1 MYLSTATSTAI
12 IRVSRECYR
21 LVWGALSFST
31 KLPKPVNTPCVF
43 QVLRVSGTIRKSE
56 EAAIRLAISTMR
68 KATRDANGNASIGLK
83 MLKQERETKLAGH
96 GDSMD
101 IDGDDTEDN
110 IANNDI
116 SDVG

>member
-43 QVLRVSGTIRKSE
+43 QVLRISGTIRKSE
-56 EAAIRLAISTMR
+56 EAAIRLAISAVR
-68 KATRDANGNASIGLK
+68 KATRDANGNASMGFE
-83 MLKQERETKLAGH
+83 MLKQGQETKLADH
-96 GDSMD
+96 SMD
-101 IDGDDTEDN
+101 VDGDDIEDN
-110 IANNDI
+110 VVDNDI
-116 SDVG
+116 SDAG

>member
-1 MYLSTATSTAI
+1 MTQ
-12 IRVSRECYR
+12 
-21 LVWGALSFST
+21 
-31 KLPKPVNTPCVF
+31 LPKPLNTPCVF

-56 EAAIRLAISTMR
+56 EAAIRLAINTVR
-68 KATRDANGNASIGLK
+68 KATRDANENASICFK
-83 MLKQERETKLAGH
+83 MLKQGCETKLSGQ

-110 IANNDI
+110 GVNNDI

>member
-21 LVWGALSFST
+21 LVWGALSFAT
-31 KLPKPVNTPCVF
+31 QLPKPLNAPCVI

-56 EAAIRLAISTMR
+56 EAAIRLAIGAVR
-68 KATRDANGNASIGLK
+68 KATRDANGGASMGIE
-83 MLKQERETKLAGH
+83 MLKHGRDTKSIGH

-101 IDGDDTEDN
+101 VDGDDTED
-110 IANNDI
+110 DI
-116 SDVG
+116 VDSDVSDAD

>member
-21 LVWGALSFST
+21 LVWCALSFAT
-31 KLPKPVNTPCVF
+31 QLPKPLNTPCVF

-56 EAAIRLAISTMR
+56 EAAIRLAIGTVR
-68 KATRDANGNASIGLK
+68 KVTRDANGNARMSVE
-83 MLKQERETKLAGH
+83 MLKEGWETNSMGH

-101 IDGDDTEDN
+101 VDRDGTDEDMTDD
-110 IANNDI
+110 DI
-116 SDVG
+116 SDAG